1 MTPITITPQ
10 AEHQLNHI
18 LSTQSAQVIRVSV
31 NNKGCSG
38 HSYVWDLITPEQIH
52 ALDHQVRLSD
62 GVFVVDHKSV
72 LKMWGSTLDYVSEA
86 LNSQFVWQNPH
97 VKVTCG
103 CGLSVGF

>member
-1 MTPITITPQ
+1 MTPINITPQ

-18 LSTQSAQVIRVSV
+18 LHSQSAQVIRVSV
-31 NNKGCSG
+31 NNN
-38 HSYVWDLITPEQIH
+38 SYVWDLITPEQIH
-52 ALDHQVRLSD
+52 DLDHQVQLSQ

-97 VKVTCG
+97 VKATCG